1 MSVVDLDLYLDLRI
15 ADSNLLDADLRIV
28 DLDLDLRAVDSDLD
42 TDLRIVD
49 LDLDLDVSGFDTN
62 LMMIMM
68 CVLLGQ
74 QSFPRLSW
82 YQVLPCESSSSCHC
96 CTTVV
101 IITTAIIIISSSS
114 SRAD

>member
-1 MSVVDLDLYLDLRI
+1 MIEDSDLSVVDLDLYSDLRI
-15 ADSNLLDADLRIV
+15 ADSNLLDA
-28 DLDLDLRAVDSDLD
+28 
-42 TDLRIVD
+42 DLRIVD